1 MQIFVSLVGGF
12 LLASVIFYPQIENA
26 QNDRFSTQLSLDN
39 CQSQLQLSEAK
50 LSGMLMNK

>member
-12 LLASVIFYPQIENA
+12 LLASIIFYPIAENA
-26 QNDRFSTQLSLDN
+26 QKDRFSIQLSLDN